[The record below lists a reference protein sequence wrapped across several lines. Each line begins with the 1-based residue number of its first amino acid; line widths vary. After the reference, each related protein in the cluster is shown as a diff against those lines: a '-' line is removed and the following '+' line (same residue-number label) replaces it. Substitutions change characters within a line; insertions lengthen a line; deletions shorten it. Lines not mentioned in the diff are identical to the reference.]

1 MYLYKHC
8 TESERRTLWCW
19 VKPLMNYIEDKL
31 VVLLLLEFY
40 LYTKLVYISFDAKL
54 LLRLLFIL
62 LLLLLYYY

>member
-1 MYLYKHC
+1 
-8 TESERRTLWCW
+8 
-19 VKPLMNYIEDKL
+19 MNYIEDKL